1 MSRAVGGYPSG
12 MTQTSDEGLPL
23 QPQGVPAEED
33 VSAADVADRVDLDP
47 EEQPNRTD
55 PVQGGSPPDRDG

>member
-1 MSRAVGGYPSG
+1 MTIPSG
-12 MTQTSDEGLPL
+12 EERPL
-23 QPQGVPAEED
+23 SVDGVPGEED

-55 PVQGGSPPDRDG
+55 PVQGGAEPGSRKG

>member
-1 MSRAVGGYPSG
+1 
-12 MTQTSDEGLPL
+12 MTVPHHPERPL
-23 QPQGVPAEED
+23 DLSAAPAEED

-55 PVQGGSPPDRDG
+55 PVQGGADAPEGRP